1 MAHDDNDIDRYFSD
15 PDYRKSKS
23 RVQSNARKGSS
34 SPKKKPMFSFGS
46 ISLKWISGILAFSLL
61 VGILFFGYLSLGLP
75 SIDELENP
83 RTDVASLIKSREGVV
98 IDKFF
103 YENRTTVPMADI
115 SPNVVNAL
123 IATEDHRYYSHWG
136 VDMKRMA
143 SLPFYFMQGKFQGGS
158 TIAMQLARNLYKKI
172 GREVSVTRKLR
183 EMITA
188 VQIERNYTKEEILE
202 MYLNTVEFSNS
213 SFGIEAAAFTH
224 FGKKASELTVP
235 EAAVLIGGLKGIYM
249 YNPRVRPERSL
260 NRRNT
265 VLDLMY
271 QHGYITEMKR
281 EAYKVEPIALD
292 YHPPFRA
299 GRESRYFGEYIR
311 SQLSEWLT
319 QNGYDLY
326 RDGLVIYTTIDGRM
340 QKHAENALQARVDS
354 LQPIFQ
360 KEWTSRGGTY
370 MDSYWKRFP
379 DFLDSF
385 IKESQ
390 AYSEGLNDAVSPK
403 YLLDSLKTNEA
414 FVDSIKRARTRL
426 EAGFVAIEPAT
437 GHIITWVGG
446 TNYGSVQYDHVN
458 QMKRQP
464 GSTFKPF
471 VYAVAVD
478 NGYSPYHM
486 LSILPKRFSSSYG
499 QSWSPSDASTPEG
512 LTSVPMHAALARSYN
527 NATVNLLPLLAGNPE
542 IDNLDDLEPAARK
555 IVTMAKNVGIKSP
568 LNPYPAIALGTE
580 DVSLLEMASAYA
592 TFASGGVYNEP
603 LAILRIEDN
612 NGNVLLEFFPRE
624 QREAISPETAYTVV
638 DMLRG
643 SIKGVDAGDGVRR
656 GTAVRLANQFG
667 VRQDIAGK
675 TGTTQNS
682 ADNWFIAMTPS
693 LVMGAWVG
701 GDDRRTR
708 FPERTSLGE
717 GARMAL
723 PIVGEF
729 IFRVTRDKEIAWSYD
744 AFQPPDGFIAP
755 QPLQEIRRDSTRSVV
770 PDARRRTNW

>member
-23 RVQSNARKGSS
+23 RVAPNKRKASEGG
-34 SPKKKPMFSFGS
+34 PKRPKM
-46 ISLKWISGILAFSLL
+46 SLRPIPWKWLLGGVGALLLA
-61 VGILFFGYLSLGLP
+61 VVLFVWYLALGLP

-83 RTDVASLIKSREGVV
+83 RTDVASLIKSREGIV

-103 YENRTTVPMADI
+103 YENRTTVPIQEI

-123 IATEDHRYYSHWG
+123 IATEDHRFYSHWG

-143 SLPFYFMQGKFQGGS
+143 SLPFYFIQGKFQGGS
-158 TIAMQLARNLYKKI
+158 TIAMQLARNLYQKI
-172 GREVSVTRKLR
+172 GREVNITRKLR

-213 SFGIEAAAFTH
+213 SFGIEAAAYTH

-249 YNPRVRPERSL
+249 FNPRVRPERSL

-265 VLDLMY
+265 VLDLMH
-271 QHGYITEMKR
+271 QHGYITEMER
-281 EAYKVEPIALD
+281 DAYKAEPITLD

-311 SQLSEWLT
+311 SQLSDWLS

-340 QKHAENALQARVDS
+340 QKHAETALQARVDS

-360 KEWTSRGGTY
+360 REWTSRGGSY
-370 MDSYWKRFP
+370 MDLYWKRFP

-385 IKESQ
+385 IKETQ
-390 AYSEGLNDAVSPK
+390 AYREGLNDAITQNE
-403 YLLDSLKTNEA
+403 LLDSLRTNEA
-414 FVDSIKRARTRL
+414 FVDSVKRARTRL

-437 GHIITWVGG
+437 GHILAWVGG

-478 NGYSPYHM
+478 NGYSPYYK
-486 LSILPKRFSSSYG
+486 LSIMPKRFSSR
-499 QSWSPSDASTPEG
+499 QSQPWSPSDASTPAG
-512 LTSVPMHAALARSYN
+512 LTSVPMNAALARSYN
-527 NATVNLLPLLAGNPE
+527 NATVNLLPLLAGNPDT
-542 IDNLDDLEPAARK
+542 DNLEDLEPAARK
-555 IVTMAKNVGIKSP
+555 IVAMAKNVGIKSP

-580 DVSLLEMASAYA
+580 DVSLLEMTTAYA
-592 TFASGGVYNEP
+592 TFASGGLYNEP
-603 LAILRIEDN
+603 LTILRIEDKD
-612 NGNVLLEFFPRE
+612 GNVLREFFPRE

-643 SIKGVDAGDGVRR
+643 SVQGVDAGDGVRR

-682 ADNWFIAMTPS
+682 ADNWFIAMTPGI
-693 LVMGAWVG
+693 VMGAWVG

-708 FPERTSLGE
+708 FPERTALGE

-729 IFRVTRDKEIAWSYD
+729 IYRCTRDKEIAWSYD
-744 AFQPPDGFIAP
+744 AFEPPDGYIPP
-755 QPLQEIRRDSTRSVV
+755 QPFQEERNQTDTTV

>member
-23 RVQSNARKGSS
+23 RVNPNARKGSS
-34 SPKKKPMFSFGS
+34 SPRKGSSFSMKS
-46 ISLKWISGILAFSLL
+46 ISLKWIGGIVAFLIIATA
-61 VGILFFGYLSLGLP
+61 VFIWYLSLGLP

-103 YENRTTVPMADI
+103 YENRTTVPIENI

-123 IATEDHRYYSHWG
+123 IATEDHRFYSHWG

-143 SLPFYFMQGKFQGGS
+143 SLPFYFIQGKFQGGS
-158 TIAMQLARNLYKKI
+158 TIAMQLARNLYQKI
-172 GREVSVTRKLR
+172 GREVNVTRKLR

-224 FGKKASELTVP
+224 FGKRASELTVP

-249 YNPRVRPERSL
+249 FNPRVRPERSL
-260 NRRNT
+260 SRRNT
-265 VLDLMY
+265 VLDLMH
-271 QHGYITEMKR
+271 QHGYITEMER
-281 EAYKVEPIALD
+281 DAYKAEPIALD

-311 SQLSEWLT
+311 TQLSEWLT

-340 QKHAENALQARVDS
+340 QKHAETALQARVDS

-360 KEWTSRGGTY
+360 REWTSRGGSY
-370 MDSYWKRFP
+370 MDLYWRRFP

-385 IKESQ
+385 IRETQ
-390 AYSEGLNDAVSPK
+390 AYREGLRDAIPASK
-403 YLLDSLKTNEA
+403 LLDSLKMNET
-414 FVDSIKRARTRL
+414 FVDSVKRARTRL
-426 EAGFVAIEPAT
+426 EAGFVAIEPST
-437 GHIITWVGG
+437 GHIIAWVGG

-478 NGYSPYHM
+478 NGYSPFYK
-486 LSILPKRFSSSYG
+486 LSILPKRFSSRSS
-499 QSWSPSDASTPEG
+499 QTWSPSDASTPAG
-512 LTSVPMHAALARSYN
+512 LTSVTMSAALARSYN

-542 IDNLDDLEPAARK
+542 TDNLEDLEPAARK
-555 IVTMAKNVGIKSP
+555 IVAMAKNVGIKSP

-580 DVSLLEMASAYA
+580 DVSLLEMASAYT

-603 LAILRIEDN
+603 LAILRIEDKD
-612 NGNVLLEFFPRE
+612 GNVLREFFPRE

-643 SIKGVDAGDGVRR
+643 SIQGVDAGDGVRR

-682 ADNWFIAMTPS
+682 ADNWFIAMTPA

-729 IFRVTRDKEIAWSYD
+729 IFRCTRDKEIAWSYD
-744 AFQPPDGFIAP
+744 AFVPPDGYIPP
-755 QPLQEIRRDSTRSVV
+755 QPFQEERRQTDTTV

>member
-1 MAHDDNDIDRYFSD
+1 
-15 PDYRKSKS
+15 
-23 RVQSNARKGSS
+23 
-34 SPKKKPMFSFGS
+34 MFSFGS

>member
-23 RVQSNARKGSS
+23 RVAPNKRKSS
-34 SPKKKPMFSFGS
+34 EGGPKRPKM
-46 ISLKWISGILAFSLL
+46 SLRPIPWKWLLGGVGALLLA
-61 VGILFFGYLSLGLP
+61 VVLFVWYLSLGLP

-83 RTDVASLIKSREGVV
+83 RTDVASLIKSREGIV

-103 YENRTTVPMADI
+103 YENRTTVPIQEI

-123 IATEDHRYYSHWG
+123 IATEDHRFYSHWG

-143 SLPFYFMQGKFQGGS
+143 SLPFYFIQGKFQGGS
-158 TIAMQLARNLYKKI
+158 TIAMQLARNLYQKI
-172 GREVSVTRKLR
+172 GREVNITRKLR

-213 SFGIEAAAFTH
+213 SFGIEAAAYTH

-249 YNPRVRPERSL
+249 FNPRVRPERSL

-265 VLDLMY
+265 VLDLMH
-271 QHGYITEMKR
+271 QHGYITEMER
-281 EAYKVEPIALD
+281 DAYKAEPITLD

-311 SQLSEWLT
+311 SQLSDWLS

-340 QKHAENALQARVDS
+340 QKHAETALQARVDS

-360 KEWTSRGGTY
+360 REWTSRGGSY
-370 MDSYWKRFP
+370 MDLYWKRFP

-385 IKESQ
+385 IKETQ
-390 AYSEGLNDAVSPK
+390 AYREGLNDAITQK
-403 YLLDSLKTNEA
+403 ELLDSLRTNEA
-414 FVDSIKRARTRL
+414 FVDSVKRARTRL

-437 GHIITWVGG
+437 GHILAWVGG

-478 NGYSPYHM
+478 NGYSPYYK
-486 LSILPKRFSSSYG
+486 LSIMPKRFSSR
-499 QSWSPSDASTPEG
+499 QSQPWSPSDASTPAG
-512 LTSVPMHAALARSYN
+512 LTSVPMNAALARSYN
-527 NATVNLLPLLAGNPE
+527 NATVNLLPLLAGNPDT
-542 IDNLDDLEPAARK
+542 DNLEDLEPAARK
-555 IVTMAKNVGIKSP
+555 IVAMAKNVGIKSP

-580 DVSLLEMASAYA
+580 DVSLLEMTTAYA
-592 TFASGGVYNEP
+592 TFASGGLYNEP
-603 LAILRIEDN
+603 LAILRIEDKD
-612 NGNVLLEFFPRE
+612 GNVLREFFPRE

-643 SIKGVDAGDGVRR
+643 SVQGVDAGDGVRR

-682 ADNWFIAMTPS
+682 ADNWFIAMTPGI
-693 LVMGAWVG
+693 VMGAWVG

-708 FPERTSLGE
+708 FPERTALGE

-729 IFRVTRDKEIAWSYD
+729 IYRCTRDKEIAWSYD
-744 AFQPPDGFIAP
+744 AFEPPDGYIPP
-755 QPLQEIRRDSTRSVV
+755 QPFQEERNQTDTTV

>member
-15 PDYRKSKS
+15 PEYRKSKS
-23 RVQSNARKGSS
+23 KVAPNKRKASHDGPKRPRVSS
-34 SPKKKPMFSFGS
+34 RPIPWKY
-46 ISLKWISGILAFSLL
+46 LLSGAGALL
-61 VGILFFGYLSLGLP
+61 LGIALFVWYLSLGLP

-83 RTDVASLIKSREGVV
+83 RTDVASLIKSREGTV

-103 YENRTTVPMADI
+103 YENRTTVPIEEI

-123 IATEDHRYYSHWG
+123 IATEDHRFYSHWG

-143 SLPFYFMQGKFQGGS
+143 SLPFYFIQGKFQGGS
-158 TIAMQLARNLYKKI
+158 TIAMQLARNLYQKI
-172 GREVSVTRKLR
+172 GREVNVTRKLR

-213 SFGIEAAAFTH
+213 SFGIEAAAYTH

-249 YNPRVRPERSL
+249 FNPRVRPERSL

-265 VLDLMY
+265 VLDLMH
-271 QHGYITEMKR
+271 QHGYITEMER
-281 EAYKVEPIALD
+281 DAYKAEPITLD

-311 SQLSEWLT
+311 SQLSDWLN

-340 QKHAENALQARVDS
+340 QKHAETALQARVDS

-360 KEWTSRGGTY
+360 REWTSRGGSY
-370 MDSYWKRFP
+370 MDLYWKRFP

-385 IKESQ
+385 IKETQ
-390 AYSEGLNDAVSPK
+390 AYREGLNDAVTPRE
-403 YLLDSLKTNEA
+403 LLDSLKMNDA
-414 FVDSIKRARTRL
+414 FVDSVKRARTRL
-426 EAGFVAIEPAT
+426 EAGFVAIEPST
-437 GHIITWVGG
+437 GHILAWVGG

-478 NGYSPYHM
+478 NGYSPYYK
-486 LSILPKRFSSSYG
+486 LSIMPKRFSSR
-499 QSWSPSDASTPEG
+499 QSQPWSPSDASTPAG
-512 LTSVPMHAALARSYN
+512 LTSVPMNAALARSYN

-542 IDNLDDLEPAARK
+542 TDNLEDLEPAARK
-555 IVTMAKNVGIKSP
+555 IVAMARNVGIKSP

-580 DVSLLEMASAYA
+580 DVSLLEMTTAYA
-592 TFASGGVYNEP
+592 TFASGGLYNEP
-603 LAILRIEDN
+603 LAILRIEDKD
-612 NGNVLLEFFPRE
+612 GNVLREFFPRE

-643 SIKGVDAGDGVRR
+643 SVQGVDAGDGVRR

-682 ADNWFIAMTPS
+682 ADNWFIAMTPGI
-693 LVMGAWVG
+693 VMGAWVG

-708 FPERTSLGE
+708 FPERTALGE

-729 IFRVTRDKEIAWSYD
+729 IYRCTRDKEIAWSYD
-744 AFQPPDGFIAP
+744 AFEPPDGYIPP
-755 QPLQEIRRDSTRSVV
+755 QPFQEDRNQSDTSV

>member
-15 PDYRKSKS
+15 PEYRKSKS
-23 RVQSNARKGSS
+23 RIKPNARKGSD
-34 SPKKKPMFSFGS
+34 PKRKGPSFNVVS
-46 ISLKWISGILAFSLL
+46 IPIKWIAGVLAVIMIAGF
-61 VGILFFGYLSLGLP
+61 LFIWYLSLGLP

-103 YENRTTVPMADI
+103 YENRTTVPIEDI

-123 IATEDHRYYSHWG
+123 IATEDHRFYSHWG

-143 SLPFYFMQGKFQGGS
+143 SLPFYFIQGKFQGGS
-158 TIAMQLARNLYKKI
+158 TIAMQLARNLYQKI
-172 GREVSVTRKLR
+172 GREVNVTRKLR

-213 SFGIEAAAFTH
+213 SFGIEAASFTH

-235 EAAVLIGGLKGIYM
+235 EAAVLIGGLKGIFM

-260 NRRNT
+260 SRRNT
-265 VLDLMY
+265 VLDLMH
-271 QHGYITEMKR
+271 QHGYITEMER
-281 EAYKVEPIALD
+281 DAYKAEPITLD

-311 SQLSEWLT
+311 TQLSEWLT

-340 QKHAENALQARVDS
+340 QRHAENALQARVDS

-360 KEWTSRGGTY
+360 REWTSRGGTY
-370 MDSYWKRFP
+370 MDLYWKRFP

-385 IKESQ
+385 IRETQ
-390 AYSEGLNDAVSPK
+390 AYREGLNDAIPAAE
-403 YLLDSLKTNEA
+403 LLDSLKSNEA
-414 FVDSIKRARTRL
+414 FVDSVKRARTRL

-437 GHIITWVGG
+437 GHIISWVGG

-478 NGYSPYHM
+478 NGYSPYYQ
-486 LSILPKRFSSSYG
+486 LSILPKRFSSRVT
-499 QSWSPSDASTPEG
+499 QTWSPSDATTPDG
-512 LTSVPMHAALARSYN
+512 ITSVPMHAALARSYN

-542 IDNLDDLEPAARK
+542 TDNLEDLEPAARK
-555 IVTMAKNVGIKSP
+555 IVQMAQNVGIKSP
-568 LNPYPAIALGTE
+568 LNPFPAIALGTE

-603 LAILRIEDN
+603 LAILRIEDKD
-612 NGNVLLEFFPRE
+612 GNVLREFFPRE

-643 SIKGVDAGDGVRR
+643 SIQGVDAGDGVVR

-708 FPERTSLGE
+708 FPDKTSLGE

-729 IFRVTRDKEIAWSYD
+729 IYRCTRDNEIAWSYD
-744 AFQPPDGFIAP
+744 AFEPPDGYIPP
-755 QPLQEIRRDSTRSVV
+755 QPFHETSDSTRTVV

>member
-15 PDYRKSKS
+15 PEYRKSKS
-23 RVQSNARKGSS
+23 RVAPNKRKPAQSGQKR
-34 SPKKKPMFSFGS
+34 PKL
-46 ISLKWISGILAFSLL
+46 SLRPIPWKWIAGGFSALL
-61 VGILFFGYLSLGLP
+61 LFAVLFIWYLSLGLP

-83 RTDVASLIKSREGVV
+83 RTDVASLIKSREGIV

-103 YENRTTVPMADI
+103 YENRTTVPIEEI

-123 IATEDHRYYSHWG
+123 IATEDHRFYSHWG

-143 SLPFYFMQGKFQGGS
+143 SLPFYFIQGKFQGGS
-158 TIAMQLARNLYKKI
+158 TIAMQLARNLYQKI
-172 GREVSVTRKLR
+172 GREVNVTRKLR

-213 SFGIEAAAFTH
+213 SFGIEAAAYTH

-265 VLDLMY
+265 VLDLMH
-271 QHGYITEMKR
+271 QHGYITEMER
-281 EAYKVEPIALD
+281 DAYKSEPITLD

-311 SQLSEWLT
+311 SQLSDWLS
-319 QNGYDLY
+319 QNGYDLFS
-326 RDGLVIYTTIDGRM
+326 DGLVIYTTIDGRM
-340 QKHAENALQARVDS
+340 QRHAETALQARVDS

-360 KEWTSRGGTY
+360 REWTSRGGSY
-370 MDSYWKRFP
+370 MDLYWKRFP

-385 IKESQ
+385 IKETQ
-390 AYSEGLNDAVSPK
+390 AYREGLNDAVTPK
-403 YLLDSLKTNEA
+403 QLLDSLKMNEA
-414 FVDSIKRARTRL
+414 FVDSVKRVRTRL
-426 EAGFVAIEPAT
+426 EAGFVAIEPST
-437 GHIITWVGG
+437 GHILAWVGG
-446 TNYGSVQYDHVN
+446 TNFGSVQYDHVN

-478 NGYSPYHM
+478 NGYSPYYK
-486 LSILPKRFSSSYG
+486 LSIMPKRFSSR
-499 QSWSPSDASTPEG
+499 QSQPWSPSDASTPAG

-542 IDNLDDLEPAARK
+542 TDNLEDLEPAARK
-555 IVTMAKNVGIKSP
+555 IVAMAKNVGIKSP

-580 DVSLLEMASAYA
+580 DVSLLEMTTAYA
-592 TFASGGVYNEP
+592 TFASGGLYNEP
-603 LAILRIEDN
+603 LAILRIEDKD
-612 NGNVLLEFFPRE
+612 GNVLREFFPRE

-643 SIKGVDAGDGVRR
+643 SVQGADAGDGVRR

-682 ADNWFIAMTPS
+682 ADNWFIAMTPGI
-693 LVMGAWVG
+693 VMGAWVG

-708 FPERTSLGE
+708 FPERTALGE

-729 IFRVTRDKEIAWSYD
+729 IFRCTRDKEIAWSYD
-744 AFQPPDGFIAP
+744 AFEPPDGYIPP
-755 QPLQEIRRDSTRSVV
+755 QPFQEERNQTDTTV